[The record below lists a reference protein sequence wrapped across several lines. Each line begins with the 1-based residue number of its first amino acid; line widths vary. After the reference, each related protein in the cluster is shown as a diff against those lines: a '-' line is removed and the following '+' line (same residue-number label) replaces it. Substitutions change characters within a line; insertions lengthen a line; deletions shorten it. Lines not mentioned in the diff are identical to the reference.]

1 MTVKRESMEFDVVI
15 VGAGPAGLSASI
27 KLMQLSQ
34 EKSLDLNVCVL
45 EKGSDVGSHII
56 SGAVI
61 ETRALDELL
70 PDWESNDPF
79 KHTAVTKDQMSIL
92 INQASSINVPNFLI
106 PGAMNNHGNYITSV
120 GSLCRWL
127 AAKAESMGVNIFPGF
142 PAVELIEE
150 EGAIVGV
157 ISGDMGL
164 SKDGQQKEGYEP
176 GYELRAK
183 YTIFSEG
190 CRGNLGKQLIKRF
203 ELDAHS
209 DPQHYGIGF
218 KEVWSITSEKHQLG
232 SVLHTAGWPLDS
244 SIEGGGFVYHAQDQL
259 LYLGLIV
266 SLDYQNPNLSPFGE
280 FQKWK
285 LHPKIKNL
293 LEGGERI
300 SYGARAVNKG
310 GLQSL
315 PKLTFPGGLL
325 VGCDAGFLNGAKIKG
340 THTAMKSGMLAAES
354 IVDSFSSD
362 VQENLLEG
370 FEKSVQQS
378 WVYQELYRARNFSP
392 AQKRFG
398 LYLGSIFIWLDQ
410 NIFRGRLPMTLH
422 VQEPDYSKSR
432 LLAESKSID
441 YPKPD
446 GVTTFDRT
454 TSIYLSGVAH
464 EEDQPCHLYL
474 TDPNIPIETNL
485 PKFGEPAQLYCP
497 AGVYELVE
505 SSDGELQF
513 QINAQNCIHCKTC
526 DIKDPSQ
533 NIVWKCPEGGGG
545 PNYTDM

>member
-209 DPQHYGIGF
+209 DSQHYGIGF
-218 KEVWSITSEKHQLG
+218 KEVWSITPEKHQLG

-285 LHPKIKNL
+285 SHPKIKNL

>member
-164 SKDGQQKEGYEP
+164 SKDEQQKEGYEP

-209 DPQHYGIGF
+209 DSQHYGIGF
-218 KEVWSITSEKHQLG
+218 KEVWNITPEKHQLG

-285 LHPKIKNL
+285 SHPKIKNL

>member
-1 MTVKRESMEFDVVI
+1 MEFDVVI

-209 DPQHYGIGF
+209 DSHHYGIGF
-218 KEVWSITSEKHQLG
+218 KEVWNITPEKHQLG

-285 LHPKIKNL
+285 SHPKIKNL

>member
-34 EKSLDLNVCVL
+34 EKNLDLNVCVL

-70 PDWESNDPF
+70 PDWESSDSF

-92 INQASSINVPNFLI
+92 INEESSVNVPPFLI
-106 PGAMNNHGNYITSV
+106 PRTMNNHGNYITSV
-120 GSLCRWL
+120 GSLCVWL

-150 EGAIVGV
+150 EDTIVGV

-203 ELDAHS
+203 ELDANS

-218 KEVWSITSEKHQLG
+218 KEVWSIAPEKHQLG
-232 SVLHTAGWPLDS
+232 LVLHTAGWPLDS
-244 SIEGGGFVYHAQDQL
+244 STEGGGFVYHAQDQL

-266 SLDYQNPNLSPFGE
+266 SLDYRNPNLSPYGE

-285 LHPKIKNL
+285 LHPEIKNL

-315 PKLTFPGGLL
+315 PKLVFPGGLL

-362 VQENLLEG
+362 AKENLLEG
-370 FEKSVQQS
+370 FEKAVQQS

-410 NIFRGRLPMTLH
+410 NIFRGRLPITLR
-422 VQEPDYSKSR
+422 VREPDHSKSR
-432 LLAESKSID
+432 LLAESKSSD
-441 YPKPD
+441 YLKPD
-446 GVTTFDRT
+446 GTITFDRT

-474 TDPNIPIETNL
+474 IDPNIPIETNL

-497 AGVYELVE
+497 AGVYEVIA
-505 SSDGELQF
+505 SSDGEMKF

>member
-45 EKGSDVGSHII
+45 EKGSNVGSHII

-209 DPQHYGIGF
+209 DSQHYGIGF
-218 KEVWSITSEKHQLG
+218 KEVWNITPEKHQLG

-285 LHPKIKNL
+285 SHPKIKNL

-432 LLAESKSID
+432 LSAESKSID

>member
-164 SKDGQQKEGYEP
+164 SKDEQQKEGYEP

-209 DPQHYGIGF
+209 DSQHYGIGF
-218 KEVWSITSEKHQLG
+218 KEVWNITPEKHQLG

-285 LHPKIKNL
+285 SHPKIKNL

-545 PNYTDM
+545 PNYSDM

>member
-209 DPQHYGIGF
+209 DSQHYGIGF
-218 KEVWSITSEKHQLG
+218 KEVWNITPEKHQLG

-285 LHPKIKNL
+285 SHPKIKNL

-362 VQENLLEG
+362 VQENVLKG

>member
-1 MTVKRESMEFDVVI
+1 
-15 VGAGPAGLSASI
+15 
-27 KLMQLSQ
+27 
-34 EKSLDLNVCVL
+34 
-45 EKGSDVGSHII
+45 
-56 SGAVI
+56 
-61 ETRALDELL
+61 
-70 PDWESNDPF
+70 
-79 KHTAVTKDQMSIL
+79 
-92 INQASSINVPNFLI
+92 
-106 PGAMNNHGNYITSV
+106 MNNHGNYITSV

-209 DPQHYGIGF
+209 DSQHYGIGF
-218 KEVWSITSEKHQLG
+218 KEVWNITPEKHQLG

-285 LHPKIKNL
+285 SHPKIKNL

>member
-218 KEVWSITSEKHQLG
+218 KEVWNITPEKHQLG

-285 LHPKIKNL
+285 SHPKIKNL

-533 NIVWKCPEGGGG
+533 NIVWKCPEGEGG

>member
-45 EKGSDVGSHII
+45 EKGSDVGAHII

-79 KHTAVTKDQMSIL
+79 KKTAVTKDQMSIL
-92 INQASSINVPNFLI
+92 INQASSINVPTFLI

-209 DPQHYGIGF
+209 DSQHYGIGF
-218 KEVWSITSEKHQLG
+218 KEVWNITPEKHQLG

-285 LHPKIKNL
+285 SHPKIKNL

>member
-209 DPQHYGIGF
+209 DSQHYGIGF
-218 KEVWSITSEKHQLG
+218 KEVWNITPEKHQLG

-285 LHPKIKNL
+285 SHPKIKNL

-432 LLAESKSID
+432 LSAESKSID

>member
-45 EKGSDVGSHII
+45 EKGSDVGAHII

-61 ETRALDELL
+61 ETCALDELL
-70 PDWESNDPF
+70 PDWKSNDSF
-79 KHTAVTKDQMSIL
+79 KHTAVTKDQMSIFT
-92 INQASSINVPNFLI
+92 NEESSVNVPHFLI
-106 PGAMNNHGNYITSV
+106 PVAMNNHGNYITSV

-150 EGAIVGV
+150 EGTIVGV

-164 SKDGQQKEGYEP
+164 SKDEQQKEGYEP

-203 ELDAHS
+203 ELDANS

-218 KEVWSITSEKHQLG
+218 KEVWSIAPEKHQLG

-266 SLDYQNPNLSPFGE
+266 SLDYQNPNLSPYGE

-315 PKLTFPGGLL
+315 PKLVFPGGLL

-354 IVDSFSSD
+354 VIDSFSSD
-362 VQENLLEG
+362 AQENLLKG

-410 NIFRGRLPMTLH
+410 NIFRGRLPITLR
-422 VQEPDYSKSR
+422 VREPDHSKSK
-432 LLAESKSID
+432 LLTESKSID

-446 GVTTFDRT
+446 GVITFDRT

-474 TDPNIPIETNL
+474 IDPNIPIETNL

-497 AGVYELVE
+497 AGVYEVIA
-505 SSDGELQF
+505 SSDGEMKF

-545 PNYTDM
+545 PNYSDM

>member
-203 ELDAHS
+203 ELDANS

-218 KEVWSITSEKHQLG
+218 KEVWSIAPEKHQLG

-266 SLDYQNPNLSPFGE
+266 SLDYQNPNLSPYGE

-315 PKLTFPGGLL
+315 PKLVFPGGLL

-362 VQENLLEG
+362 VQENVLKG

-410 NIFRGRLPMTLH
+410 NIFRGRLPITLR
-422 VQEPDYSKSR
+422 VREPDHSKSR
-432 LLAESKSID
+432 LLTESKPID

-446 GVTTFDRT
+446 GVITFDRT

-474 TDPNIPIETNL
+474 IDPNIPIETNL

-497 AGVYELVE
+497 AGVYEVIA
-505 SSDGELQF
+505 SSDGEMKF

>member
-218 KEVWSITSEKHQLG
+218 KEVWNITPEKHQLG

-285 LHPKIKNL
+285 SHPKIKNL

-432 LLAESKSID
+432 LSAESKSID

>member
-209 DPQHYGIGF
+209 DSQHYGIGF
-218 KEVWSITSEKHQLG
+218 KEVWNITPEKHQLG

-285 LHPKIKNL
+285 SHPKIKNL

-410 NIFRGRLPMTLH
+410 NIFRGRLPITLRIR
-422 VQEPDYSKSR
+422 EPDHSKSR
-432 LLAESKSID
+432 LLTESKPIN

-446 GVTTFDRT
+446 GVITFDRT

-464 EEDQPCHLYL
+464 EEDQPCHLHL
-474 TDPNIPIETNL
+474 IDPDIPIETNL

-497 AGVYELVE
+497 AGVYEVIA
-505 SSDGELQF
+505 SSDGEMKF

-545 PNYTDM
+545 PNYSDM

>member
-45 EKGSDVGSHII
+45 EKGSDVGAHII

-61 ETRALDELL
+61 ETCALDELL
-70 PDWESNDPF
+70 PDWKSNDSF
-79 KHTAVTKDQMSIL
+79 KHTAVTKDQMSIFT
-92 INQASSINVPNFLI
+92 NEESSVNVPHFLI
-106 PGAMNNHGNYITSV
+106 PVAMNNHGNYITSV

-150 EGAIVGV
+150 EGTIVGV

-164 SKDGQQKEGYEP
+164 SKDEQQKEGYEP

-203 ELDAHS
+203 ELDANS

-218 KEVWSITSEKHQLG
+218 KEVWSIAPEKHQLG

-266 SLDYQNPNLSPFGE
+266 SLDYQNPNLSPYGE

-315 PKLTFPGGLL
+315 PKLVFPGGLL

-362 VQENLLEG
+362 VQENVLKG

>member
-15 VGAGPAGLSASI
+15 VGAVPAGLSASI

-45 EKGSDVGSHII
+45 EKGSNVGSHII

-218 KEVWSITSEKHQLG
+218 KEVWSITPEKHQLG

-266 SLDYQNPNLSPFGE
+266 SLDYQNPNLSPFSE

-432 LLAESKSID
+432 LSAESKSID

>member
-1 MTVKRESMEFDVVI
+1 VI

-218 KEVWSITSEKHQLG
+218 KEVWNITPEKHQLG

-285 LHPKIKNL
+285 SHPKIKNL

>member
-45 EKGSDVGSHII
+45 EKGSDVGAHII

-61 ETRALDELL
+61 ETRALNELL
-70 PDWESNDPF
+70 SDWESSDSF

-92 INQASSINVPNFLI
+92 INEESSVNVPPFLI
-106 PGAMNNHGNYITSV
+106 PRAMNNHGNYITSV

-150 EGAIVGV
+150 EGTIVGV

-164 SKDGQQKEGYEP
+164 SKDEQQKEGYEP

-203 ELDAHS
+203 ELDANS

-218 KEVWSITSEKHQLG
+218 KEVWSIAPEKHQLG

-244 SIEGGGFVYHAQDQL
+244 STEGGGFVYHAQDQL

-266 SLDYQNPNLSPFGE
+266 SLDYQNPNLNPYGE

-315 PKLTFPGGLL
+315 PKLVFPGGLL

-362 VQENLLEG
+362 NKENLLKG

-410 NIFRGRLPMTLH
+410 NIFRGRLPITLR
-422 VQEPDYSKSR
+422 VREPDHSKSR
-432 LLAESKSID
+432 LLTESKPID

-446 GVTTFDRT
+446 GVITFDRT

-464 EEDQPCHLYL
+464 EEDQPCHLHL
-474 TDPNIPIETNL
+474 IDPDIPIETNL

-497 AGVYELVE
+497 AGVYEVIA
-505 SSDGELQF
+505 SSDGEMKF

>member
-45 EKGSDVGSHII
+45 EKGSDVGAHII

-70 PDWESNDPF
+70 PDWKSNDSS
-79 KHTAVTKDQMSIL
+79 KHTAVTKDQMSIFT
-92 INQASSINVPNFLI
+92 NEESSVNVPHFLI
-106 PGAMNNHGNYITSV
+106 PVAMNNHGNYITSV

-150 EGAIVGV
+150 EGTIVGV

-164 SKDGQQKEGYEP
+164 SKDEQQKEGYEP

-203 ELDAHS
+203 ELDANS
-209 DPQHYGIGF
+209 DSQHYGIGF
-218 KEVWSITSEKHQLG
+218 KEVWSIAPEKHQLG

-266 SLDYQNPNLSPFGE
+266 SLDYQNPNLNPYGE

-315 PKLTFPGGLL
+315 PKLVFPGGLL

-340 THTAMKSGMLAAES
+340 THTAMKSGMLEAES

-362 VQENLLEG
+362 VRENVLKG

>member
-1 MTVKRESMEFDVVI
+1 VI

-209 DPQHYGIGF
+209 DSQHYGIGF
-218 KEVWSITSEKHQLG
+218 KEVWNITPEKHQLG

-285 LHPKIKNL
+285 SHPKIKNL

>member
-45 EKGSDVGSHII
+45 EKGSDVGAHII

-61 ETRALDELL
+61 ETRALNELL
-70 PDWESNDPF
+70 PDWESSDSF

-92 INQASSINVPNFLI
+92 INEESSVNVPSFLI
-106 PGAMNNHGNYITSV
+106 PRAMNNHGNYITSV

-150 EGAIVGV
+150 EGTIVGV

-164 SKDGQQKEGYEP
+164 SKDEQQKEGYEP

-203 ELDAHS
+203 ELDANS

-218 KEVWSITSEKHQLG
+218 KEVWSIAPEKHQLG
-232 SVLHTAGWPLDS
+232 LVLHTAGWPLDS
-244 SIEGGGFVYHAQDQL
+244 SIEGGGFVYHAQDRL

-266 SLDYQNPNLSPFGE
+266 SLDYQNPNLNPYGE

-315 PKLTFPGGLL
+315 PKLVFPGGLL

-362 VQENLLEG
+362 NKENLLKG

-410 NIFRGRLPMTLH
+410 NIFRGRLPITLR
-422 VQEPDYSKSR
+422 VREPDHSKSK
-432 LLAESKSID
+432 LLTESKSID

-446 GVTTFDRT
+446 GTITFDRT

-464 EEDQPCHLYL
+464 EEDQPCHLHL
-474 TDPNIPIETNL
+474 IDPDIPIETNL

-497 AGVYELVE
+497 AGVYEVIA
-505 SSDGELQF
+505 SSDGEMKF

>member
-218 KEVWSITSEKHQLG
+218 KEVWNITPEKHQLG

-285 LHPKIKNL
+285 SHPKIKNL

>member
-45 EKGSDVGSHII
+45 EKGSDVGAHII

-61 ETRALDELL
+61 ETCALDELL
-70 PDWESNDPF
+70 PDWKSNDSF
-79 KHTAVTKDQMSIL
+79 KHTAVTKDQMSIFT
-92 INQASSINVPNFLI
+92 NEESSVNVPHFLI
-106 PGAMNNHGNYITSV
+106 PVAMNNHGNYITSV

-150 EGAIVGV
+150 EGTIVGV

-164 SKDGQQKEGYEP
+164 SKDEQQKEGYEP

-203 ELDAHS
+203 ELDANS

-218 KEVWSITSEKHQLG
+218 KEVWSIAPEKHQLG

-266 SLDYQNPNLSPFGE
+266 SLDYQNPNLSPYGE

-315 PKLTFPGGLL
+315 PKLVFPGGLL

-362 VQENLLEG
+362 VQENVLKG

-410 NIFRGRLPMTLH
+410 NIFRGRLPITLR
-422 VQEPDYSKSR
+422 VREPDHSKSR
-432 LLAESKSID
+432 LLTESKPID

-446 GVTTFDRT
+446 GVITFDRT

-474 TDPNIPIETNL
+474 IDPDIPIETNL

-497 AGVYELVE
+497 AGVYEVIA
-505 SSDGELQF
+505 SSDGEMKF

-545 PNYTDM
+545 PNYSDM

>member
-164 SKDGQQKEGYEP
+164 SKDEQQKEGYEP

-218 KEVWSITSEKHQLG
+218 KEVWNITPEKHQLG

>member
-209 DPQHYGIGF
+209 DSQHYGIGF
-218 KEVWSITSEKHQLG
+218 KEVWNITPEKHQLG

-285 LHPKIKNL
+285 SHPKIKNL

-497 AGVYELVE
+497 AGVYEVIA
-505 SSDGELQF
+505 SSDGEMKF

>member
-209 DPQHYGIGF
+209 DSQHYGIGF
-218 KEVWSITSEKHQLG
+218 KEVWNITPEKHQLG